1 MSKHKSFHEFAG
13 DGTECLPTTAL
24 AAGEFPRN
32 RAHGLQEPRSAT
44 EGPSPARGE
53 LVSVFVHGTPVPKG
67 NLKRSR
73 YGRTYFEA
81 HVTAWCDTMATAC
94 KAAYRGAMGPTA
106 QPHSGPVAVELAFS
120 FDRPASHGTGQR
132 RGVRVGKAAKTLPPC
147 TSHRLGDLDKLAR
160 NALDALT
167 NGGVIVDDSHV
178 VRLVAAKEYGG
189 GAGVTVRVVA
199 L

>member
-1 MSKHKSFHEFAG
+1 MRR
-13 DGTECLPTTAL
+13 DGR
-24 AAGEFPRN
+24 AAGGAVVTIPQN
-32 RAHGLQEPRSAT
+32 RTEGPCEARSAT
-44 EGPSPARGE
+44 EGPSGERGE

-106 QPHSGPVAVELAFS
+106 PPHSGPVAVELAFS
-120 FDRPASHGTGQR
+120 FDRPASHGAGRR
-132 RGVRVGKAAKTLPPC
+132 RGVRVGKAAKTLPAC

>member
-1 MSKHKSFHEFAG
+1 MT
-13 DGTECLPTTAL
+13 DGQ
-24 AAGEFPRN
+24 N
-32 RAHGLQEPRSAT
+32 RTGGLQEPRSAT
-44 EGPSPARGE
+44 EAPSGVRGE
-53 LVSVFVHGTPVPKG
+53 LVSIFVHGVPVPKG

-120 FDRPASHGTGQR
+120 FERPASHGKGQR

-147 TSHRLGDLDKLAR
+147 TSHRLGDLDKLSR
-160 NALDALT
+160 NVLDSLT

-189 GAGVTVRVVA
+189 SAGVMVRVVA